1 MGEAELSPRESLS
14 TANLCTT
21 AIALQ
26 LLRAAIKDVVEA
38 RLQINNLSAEVK
50 QRYEKLDRM
59 LLDTGGAEI
68 YSLVE
73 LLDSLGFRIA
83 IAPKD

>member
-1 MGEAELSPRESLS
+1 LEEKDPEHE
-14 TANLCTT
+14 
-21 AIALQ
+21 
-26 LLRAAIKDVVEA
+26 LLRAALKDVVEA
-38 RLQINNLSAEVK
+38 RLQLNNLSAEVK

-73 LLDSLGFRIA
+73 LLDARGFRIA
-83 IAPKD
+83 IASKD

>member
-1 MGEAELSPRESLS
+1 MEEKDPEHE
-14 TANLCTT
+14 
-21 AIALQ
+21 
-26 LLRAAIKDVVEA
+26 LLRAALKDVVEA
-38 RLQINNLSAEVK
+38 RLQLNNLSAEVK

-73 LLDSLGFRIA
+73 LLDARGFRIA
-83 IAPKD
+83 IASKD